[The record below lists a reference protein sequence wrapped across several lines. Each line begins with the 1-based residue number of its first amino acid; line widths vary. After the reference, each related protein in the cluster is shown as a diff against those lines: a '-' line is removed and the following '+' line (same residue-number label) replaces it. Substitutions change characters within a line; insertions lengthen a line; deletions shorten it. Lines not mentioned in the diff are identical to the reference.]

1 MQSKKRTYHK
11 APKITFVDGYVV
23 NHFLL
28 FPSQV
33 SVSRHQEYIPQAI
46 VSILKPGG
54 VPVCIREVENP

>member
-23 NHFLL
+23 NHSLL

-33 SVSRHQEYIPQAI
+33 SVPRHQEYIPQAI

-54 VPVCIREVENP
+54 MPVCIREVENP